1 MVDTDTRQLPRH
13 IAIIMDGNNRW
24 ARSRGLPGAAGHKAG
39 VEAIRAVLRAA
50 RSHGIEVLTL
60 FAFSSEN
67 WLRPRAEVAA
77 LMQLFSTY
85 LNSEVKKLHA
95 DGVRL
100 RFIGRRDRLKPS
112 LQEKMADAER
122 TTANNTQ
129 STLVIAVDYGGQW
142 DLANA
147 ARAVAE
153 RVARG
158 ELRPDQ
164 IDDAALDQHTAL
176 ADLPK
181 PDLLIRTAGEQRISN
196 FLLWQI
202 AYAELYFT
210 DAFWPD
216 FGERDLL
223 RAIDAF
229 GRRERRFG
237 GRLDVVDEALELS
250 DDA

>member
-1 MVDTDTRQLPRH
+1 
-13 IAIIMDGNNRW
+13 
-24 ARSRGLPGAAGHKAG
+24 
-39 VEAIRAVLRAA
+39 
-50 RSHGIEVLTL
+50 
-60 FAFSSEN
+60 
-67 WLRPRAEVAA
+67 
-77 LMQLFSTY
+77 
-85 LNSEVKKLHA
+85 
-95 DGVRL
+95 
-100 RFIGRRDRLKPS
+100 
-112 LQEKMADAER
+112 MADAER

-229 GRRERRFG
+229 GSRERRFG

-250 DDA
+250 GDA